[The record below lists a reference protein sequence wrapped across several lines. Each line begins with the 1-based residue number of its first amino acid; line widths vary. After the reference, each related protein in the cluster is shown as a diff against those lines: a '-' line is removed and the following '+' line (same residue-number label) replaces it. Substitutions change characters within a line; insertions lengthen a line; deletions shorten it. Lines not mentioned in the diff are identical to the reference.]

1 MTAFEEQA
9 APLRVAHRYGNDLA
23 SLIAAEAAAVD
34 LIEADLWLH
43 RNRLEVRHRK
53 TMGPV
58 PLLWDRWSLHPGWTR
73 RLGLADI
80 LAAARPGSEL
90 LLDLKGREAD
100 LPQRAIQAMERAR
113 PGARYSVS
121 SQNWELLAPFR
132 ELPQVRV
139 VYSTG
144 SPQAFDRAIA
154 LARSEGLPA
163 VGSQNRFLTLER
175 VAALREH
182 VPTFLSWTIN
192 DLDRARELLE
202 WGVTGIISDRLEL
215 LRELG

>member
-80 LAAARPGSEL
+80 LAAVRPGSEL

-100 LPQRAIQAMERAR
+100 LPERAIQAMERAR

-139 VYSTG
+139 VYSTRLAAGLRPRDRPRPLRGPTGRRLAESASSPSSASPRSG
-144 SPQAFDRAIA
+144 STSRP
-154 LARSEGLPA
+154 S
-163 VGSQNRFLTLER
+163 
-175 VAALREH
+175 
-182 VPTFLSWTIN
+182 
-192 DLDRARELLE
+192 
-202 WGVTGIISDRLEL
+202 
-215 LRELG
+215 

>member
-1 MTAFEEQA
+1 MTAPEEQPA
-9 APLRVAHRYGNDLA
+9 LLRVAHRYGNDLA
-23 SLIAAEAAAVD
+23 SLIAAETAGVD
-34 LIEADLWLH
+34 LIELDLWLH
-43 RNRLEVRHRK
+43 RNRLEVRHSK
-53 TMGPV
+53 TMGTV

-73 RLGLADI
+73 RLSLADI
-80 LAAARPGSEL
+80 LAAARPGTQF
-90 LLDLKGREAD
+90 LLDLKGREAE
-100 LPQRAIQAMERAR
+100 LPQRAIQALERAR
-113 PGARYSVS
+113 PGERYSVS

-132 ELPQVRV
+132 DLPQVRV
-139 VYSTG
+139 VYSAG
-144 SPQAFDRAIA
+144 SPQALDLA
-154 LARSEGLPA
+154 LAMARSEGLPA
-163 VGSQNRFLTLER
+163 VGSQNRFLTPQR